1 MFWGVADSF
10 DAVAVGVEHE
20 RTVVAC
26 MVLRPQ
32 ARSTVIATAAG
43 QRRVVKR
50 DDGIAIARQE
60 TDMHAARRH
69 NAGLLSD
76 REFDSERGGRAAVVG
91 APAFKIDNPHQPKWP
106 QRRIIEALAASEIM
120 DAERDVVDHERGL
133 PSIGQADAASII
145 VLRSVRATSSPIP

>member
-32 ARSTVIATAAG
+32 ARSTVIATAVG
-43 QRRVVKR
+43 QRRVVNR
-50 DDGIAIARQE
+50 GDGIAIARQE

-76 REFDSERGGRAAVVG
+76 REFDSERAGRAAVIG
-91 APAFKIDNPHQPKWP
+91 APAFEIDNPHQPKWP
-106 QRRIIEALAASEIM
+106 QRGIIEALAATEITN
-120 DAERDVVDHERGL
+120 AERDVVDHGRGL
-133 PSIGQADAASII
+133 PSIGQADAANII
-145 VLRSVRATSSPIP
+145 VLPAVRPTSSPIP